1 MFKRLWGVVFLSLM
15 IFGMAAHT
23 VWAESPEDVSALKI
37 EIEALKQG
45 QKAIQK
51 NLNDIKA
58 LLKALATR
66 NVRKS
71 PPPFKPADIAI
82 DGSPV
87 LGNADAPVTIVEF
100 TDYQCPYCRR
110 HANGAFAQIKKDY
123 VETGKV
129 RYVVRQFPLKAIHPK
144 AVKASEA
151 SLCAG
156 DQDQYWEM
164 HHRIFN
170 KTKSFSQ
177 EEWVRHAEALS
188 LDMDTFND
196 CLKSGQKTPK
206 VEQDLKEGTA
216 LGMRGTPGFF
226 FGRTDPN
233 DPNKFKA
240 VEFIRGAFGFPKF
253 KQAIDKLLKKS

>member
-1 MFKRLWGVVFLSLM
+1 MSKRLWRVLFLSVM
-15 IFGMAAHT
+15 ILGMAAHT
-23 VWAESPEDVSALKI
+23 VWAESSEDVSALKI

-51 NLNDIKA
+51 DLNDIKT
-58 LLKALATR
+58 LLEALATR

-71 PPPFKPADIAI
+71 PPHFKPADIAI

-110 HANGAFAQIKKDY
+110 HANGTFAQIKKDY

-156 DQDQYWEM
+156 DQGQYWEM

-170 KTKSFSQ
+170 KTKTFDQ

-188 LDMDTFND
+188 LDMDVFKD
-196 CLKSGQKTPK
+196 CLKNGKNASR
-206 VEQDLKEGTA
+206 VEQDLKDGTA

-226 FGRTDPN
+226 IGRTDPN
-233 DPNKFKA
+233 DPKKFKA
-240 VEFIRGAFGFPKF
+240 VEFLRVAYSFPRF
-253 KQAIDKLLKKS
+253 KQLNDKMLKPS